1 MKCKPHRPQT
11 TKKLSQL
18 NTQETKKNLIFCC
31 ILIERFSDFFSC
43 FDPRI
48 TLSLSGFMHEEVNII
63 ELNNGRVVNTW
74 ETLCG
79 CSLSRN
85 RVLWSEV
92 CKIGVTETSRQL
104 PCLEAWRELAVYQ
117 CCNRSFSTLVFF
129 SFKFYKKLNRLN
141 QSNAKIIFE

>member
-18 NTQETKKNLIFCC
+18 NKQETKKIWFFAVSPDRTIFR
-31 ILIERFSDFFSC
+31 LFSC

-92 CKIGVTETSRQL
+92 CKIGVTEASRQL

-141 QSNAKIIFE
+141 QSNAKNIF